1 MLNIKE
7 YTEKTKELAL
17 EHCLEELG
25 KNESELFIIESET
38 EAKLFKGKKVNLKVL
53 EKSEVINFIKE
64 FIKNLGSY
72 MNLDIKS
79 EVKENDGIIQ
89 IILVSDNNGI
99 LIGKDG
105 RTMNS
110 IQHLLRQSIS
120 IQTGFNL
127 KLVVD
132 VSNYKE
138 KQNYFFERDIKN
150 ICKEVLH
157 SHVDVKLDPMNSYK
171 RRLVHNLVS
180 DYKALETES
189 LGEEP
194 NRYVVIKYKEEE

>member
-110 IQHLLRQSIS
+110 IQHLLRQAIS